1 MRLLV
6 RPLAALTAL
15 LATLLVALAPAT
27 AHADDHHTPTD
38 TPLIMAGVAGLQWSD
53 VDAARTPNLWRLIG
67 GGSVASVSV
76 RTLTPTCP
84 LDAWLSLS
92 TGSRVSAAVDEEP
105 ADDADS
111 DGDDDGLSVGDHSA
125 VGCADMPLLPTATE
139 PAAVVVPGWEG
150 LADPGRTGPTPEPG
164 ALGDLAA
171 TSGVCTTAVGPGAA
185 VALADHAGDVPR
197 YLSDAAHL
205 TAPEVAACPVG
216 VVDLGELPDAAVERA
231 EAVSALDE
239 TIGALSTLLPDGGR
253 LVVAGISDTPNG
265 PADLQVVVDWT
276 APGGTA
282 TWLSSTSARWPGVV
296 VSADLATTLADAI
309 TASAT
314 TPPVG
319 DEPADDGEDAAPHEA
334 SAFTGS
340 PLERGDD
347 RRLSVSRT
355 VENRQYLGVLTEV
368 LPLMTPVL
376 VGILALADVLVVAGL
391 LLARRRT
398 DGTSRPAVLG
408 TTGRRLAIGVLVIAA
423 SLPVA
428 ATLATL
434 TRWWVATTPVT
445 MLAVALSAAALAAA
459 LAAWVLRRVVPAGP
473 WRLPTAL
480 SAVTWLVLTVDGLTG
495 TTLQQGSLLG
505 PAPSLGARFY
515 GFSNSVFAVYSVA
528 GLVLAA
534 GLAALLRDA
543 GARRRTRVAA
553 AAAVG
558 LVTTAVDGLPP
569 FGADLGGIL
578 ALAPAFAVL
587 VAGVAGWRLTWRRVL
602 AVAAGT
608 VAAVTLVSVV
618 DWALPGPGT
627 HLGGFVQSV
636 LDGGAF
642 DVLAGK
648 AAGAW
653 ATVANP
659 AGAFAVV
666 VCVAAGWAL
675 LDPAR
680 ARLHGVDAAYRADP
694 LLRRVVLALVTVAVV
709 GTVLND
715 SGIVVAV
722 YVLLVATP
730 VLTVGPL
737 EQTDAAADRHDGPA
751 PLAEPSARP
760 SPGPTAAT
768 SAPSR
773 PGPLLARTPAVAVGV
788 AAGLLVALLLGAA
801 ALPARGLASAGDV
814 AGSGTEVL
822 DDEPVVIIGTEG
834 VRWADVGPT
843 TTPTLWSMLRDGA
856 SATGVT
862 AGVTGPSG
870 DCSAAGWLGL
880 SSGRS
885 PVTGAYV
892 DGVWDCAP
900 WDVEAGTGTAAAG
913 AGAQV
918 DGWDE
923 LAALQSASEFRP
935 RLGVLGETL
944 ADGGTCATAVDPGAA
959 LALAGTDGA
968 VERYRTLESALAD
981 PEETFSC
988 PVTVVD
994 AGAAPHHPSGQG
1006 STARPVPDDATAD
1019 GEDRVAA
1026 LRSVDTTIRR
1036 VLSAVPDD
1044 ATVMVLDVGNPAPGR
1059 PSLGIGVVR
1068 TDTDTAPTYLT
1079 TSSTRWLGVVR
1090 LLDVPVTLVDAYD
1103 LPRPADFSG
1112 APLSLADERPTTTTA
1127 TARELDSLTARDHAL
1142 RVTTGTITGIPV
1154 LVSLAVLALVVLW
1167 LPRVRR
1173 RAPRPAR
1180 AWSRALDVVLLAC
1193 ASLPAATFL
1202 MTTWGWWR
1210 GENPDLA
1217 LWLSLGASTTL
1228 LALVAALAPRRP
1240 VWAGPT
1246 VIATITFAVL
1256 TLDAFLGTPLHRGSP
1271 LGAAPTLGGRFYGF
1285 GNPTYSVYAVAAVFC
1300 AAGLGTVLARRF
1312 GRLAAGVT
1320 ASGVGLVALVV
1331 SILPSLGADV
1341 GGGLVLLPVMVVV
1354 VLAVVGARITWQR
1367 LVVAGGAGVLL
1378 VAVIGVLDW
1387 LRPAAER
1394 SHLGAFVQSAV
1405 DGTALETIWRKAG
1418 YAWRSLSGGFDAW
1431 LALAVLVLLVV
1442 ALWGPRGWRP
1452 GWLAR
1457 SEAAWPLL
1465 RPVLVALLIA
1475 GLGGAVANDYGIR
1488 VVSLMLFA
1496 AVPLV
1501 GLVAL
1506 RTDDAEPAARLPG
1519 TR

>member
-6 RPLAALTAL
+6 RPLTVVAAL
-15 LATLLVALAPAT
+15 LAALFLSLVPAT
-27 AHADDHHTPTD
+27 AHADDAEPPPHTP
-38 TPLIMAGVAGLQWSD
+38 LVLAGVAGLQWSD
-53 VDAARTPNLWRLIG
+53 VDAGRTPNLWRLVG

-84 LDAWLSLS
+84 LDAWLSVS
-92 TGSRVSAAVDEEP
+92 AGSRVSAAVDE
-105 ADDADS
+105 DALPDS
-111 DGDDDGLSVGDHSA
+111 GAGQDDDGALDGPAA
-125 VGCADMPLLPTATE
+125 VGCADMPSLPAEAAATT
-139 PAAVVVPGWEG
+139 VTVPGWVG
-150 LADPGRTGPTPEPG
+150 LVGDDTTGPPAEPG
-164 ALGDLAA
+164 ALGDLAEA
-171 TSGVCTTAVGPGAA
+171 AGVCTTATGPGGA
-185 VALADHAGDVPR
+185 VALADGAGDVPR
-197 YLSDAAHL
+197 YVTGVDDL
-205 TAPEVAACPVG
+205 TAEDVAACPVG
-216 VVDLGELPDAAVERA
+216 VVDLGELPDAAVERT
-231 EAVSALDE
+231 EALAALDAS
-239 TIGALSTLLPDGGR
+239 IGTLSTLLPDGGR

-296 VSADLATTLADAI
+296 VSADLTATLAEAI
-309 TASAT
+309 TAHAP
-314 TPPVG
+314 TPVTDDPP
-319 DEPADDGEDAAPHEA
+319 EPADPTEDGAGQET

-391 LLARRRT
+391 LVARRRT
-398 DGTSRPAVLG
+398 AATGAAPSR
-408 TTGRRLAIGVLVIAA
+408 TGRRLATGALLVAA

-434 TRWWVATTPVT
+434 TRWWVGTTPVT
-445 MLAVALSAAALAAA
+445 LLAVALSATALAAA
-459 LAAWVLRRVVPAGP
+459 LAAWALRRVAPPGP

-480 SAVTWLVLTVDGLTG
+480 AAVTWLVLTVDGLTG

-515 GFSNSVFAVYSVA
+515 GFSNSVFAVYSVV

-534 GLAALLRDA
+534 GIAALLRDA

-553 AAAVG
+553 AAGVG
-558 LVTTAVDGLPP
+558 LLTTAVDGLPP

-578 ALAPAFAVL
+578 ALLPAFAVL

-602 AVAAGT
+602 AVAGGT
-608 VAAVTLVSVV
+608 VAAVALVAVV

-666 VCVAAGWAL
+666 VCAAVAWAL
-675 LDPAR
+675 LSPER
-680 ARLHGVDAAYRADP
+680 ARLDGVAAAFRADP
-694 LLRRVVLALVTVAVV
+694 LLHRTVVALVTVAVV
-709 GTVLND
+709 GTLLND

-730 VLTVGPL
+730 VLAVGAL
-737 EQTDAAADRHDGPA
+737 EQAD
-751 PLAEPSARP
+751 SV
-760 SPGPTAAT
+760 AT
-768 SAPSR
+768 SAPGTGPAGEPGAPRS
-773 PGPLLARTPAVAVGV
+773 GPLLARTPAVAAGV

-814 AGSGTEVL
+814 AGAGVEVL
-822 DDEPVVIIGTEG
+822 DAEPVVVIGTEG
-834 VRWADVGPT
+834 LRWDDVDPAA
-843 TTPTLWSMLRDGA
+843 TPTLWGMLRDGA

-862 AGVTGPSG
+862 AAVTGASA
-870 DCSAAGWLGL
+870 DCPAAGWLGL

-885 PVTGAYV
+885 PVTGEFV
-892 DGVWDCAP
+892 DSLWTCAP
-900 WDVEAGTGTAAAG
+900 WDVRADAGGPG
-913 AGAQV
+913 AGEI

-923 LAALQSASEFRP
+923 LAALQARSEFRP
-935 RLGVLGETL
+935 RLGVLGQAL
-944 ADGGTCATAVDPGAA
+944 AGGGTCATAVGPGAA
-959 LALAGTDGA
+959 LALAGTDGT
-968 VERYRTLESALAD
+968 VERYRSLDAALAD
-981 PEETFSC
+981 PAETFSC
-988 PVTVVD
+988 PVTMVD
-994 AGAAPHHPSGQG
+994 AGTAPYHPTGEG
-1006 STARPVPDDATAD
+1006 STSRPAPADATTGGD
-1019 GEDRVAA
+1019 ERLAA
-1026 LRSVDTTIRR
+1026 LRTVDATVRR
-1036 VLSAVPDD
+1036 VLTAVPEDT
-1044 ATVMVLDVGNPAPGR
+1044 TVVVLDLGNPAPAR
-1059 PSLGIGVVR
+1059 PALGVGIVQ
-1068 TDTDTAPTYLT
+1068 TDTDTAPSYLT

-1090 LLDVPVTLVDAYD
+1090 VLDLPVTLVEAYD

-1112 APLSLADERPTTTTA
+1112 APLTLADDRPSTTTA
-1127 TARELDSLTARDHAL
+1127 TVRELDSLTARDHEL
-1142 RVTTGTITGIPV
+1142 RITTGSITGLPV
-1154 LVSLAVLALVVLW
+1154 LVALAALALVVLL
-1167 LPRVRR
+1167 LPRLRR
-1173 RAPRPAR
+1173 QAPRAAR
-1180 AWSRALDVVLLAC
+1180 TWSRALDVVLLTC

-1210 GENPDLA
+1210 GENITLA
-1217 LWLSLGASTTL
+1217 LWFSLGVSTAL
-1228 LALVAALAPRRP
+1228 VVLVAALAPRWP

-1246 VIATITFAVL
+1246 VLATITFAVL
-1256 TLDAFLGTPLHRGSP
+1256 TLDALLGTSLHRGSP

-1285 GNPTYSVYAVAAVFC
+1285 GNPTYSVYAVAAVVC
-1300 AAGLGTVLARRF
+1300 AAGLGTVLARRL
-1312 GRLAAGVT
+1312 GRVAAGVV
-1320 ASGVGLVALVV
+1320 ASVVGVVALVV
-1331 SILPSLGADV
+1331 SVLPSLGADV

-1367 LVVAGGAGVLL
+1367 LLVAGGAGVLL
-1378 VAVIGVLDW
+1378 VAAIGFADW

-1394 SHLGAFVQSAV
+1394 THLGSFVQSII
-1405 DGTALETIWRKAG
+1405 DGTGLETIGRKAG

-1431 LALAVLVLLVV
+1431 LALVVLLLLVL
-1442 ALWGPRGWRP
+1442 ALWGPRRWRP
-1452 GWLAR
+1452 DWLAR
-1457 SEAAWPLL
+1457 ADRTWPLL
-1465 RPVLVALLIA
+1465 RPVLIALLIA
-1475 GLGGAVANDYGIR
+1475 GAGGAVANDYGIR

-1501 GLVAL
+1501 ALVAL
-1506 RTDDAEPAARLPG
+1506 RTDDAGPR
-1519 TR
+1519 R

>member
-6 RPLAALTAL
+6 RQASVVAALLAALL
-15 LATLLVALAPAT
+15 LSL
-27 AHADDHHTPTD
+27 TPTAAQAD
-38 TPLIMAGVAGLQWSD
+38 ETESPTQTPLVLAGVAGLQWSD
-53 VDAARTPNLWRLIG
+53 VDAARTPNLWRLVDG
-67 GGSVASVSV
+67 ASVASVSV

-92 TGSRVSAAVDEEP
+92 AGSRVSAATDED
-105 ADDADS
+105 ALTDDAD
-111 DGDDDGLSVGDHSA
+111 GDLSGDA
-125 VGCADMPLLPTATE
+125 VVVGCADMPLLPATAE
-139 PAAVVVPGWEG
+139 PVPVTVPGWSG
-150 LADPGRTGPTPEPG
+150 LVDDETTGPTAEAG

-171 TSGVCTTAVGPGAA
+171 AAGVCTTAAGPGAA
-185 VALADHAGDVPR
+185 VALADASGDVPR
-197 YLSDAAHL
+197 YVSRAADL
-205 TAPEVAACPVG
+205 TATDVADCPVG
-216 VVDLGELPDAAVERA
+216 VVDLGELPDAAVDRT
-231 EAVSALDE
+231 EAVSTLDE
-239 TIGALSTLLPDGGR
+239 TVGSLSTLLPDGGR

-276 APGGTA
+276 APGGAA

-296 VSADLATTLADAI
+296 VSADLAATVADAI
-309 TASAT
+309 TSSAT
-314 TPPVG
+314 RPPEPDEPTDDAT
-319 DEPADDGEDAAPHEA
+319 DEPAEHEA

-340 PLERGDD
+340 ALERGDD

-376 VGILALADVLVVAGL
+376 VGVLALADVLVVAGL

-398 DGTSRPAVLG
+398 RSTGPDGPGAPG
-408 TTGRRLAIGVLVIAA
+408 TTGRRLALGVLLVAS

-434 TRWWVATTPVT
+434 TRWWVGATPVT
-445 MLAVALSAAALAAA
+445 LLAAA
-459 LAAWVLRRVVPAGP
+459 LSAIALTAALVAWALRLVVPPGP

-480 SAVTWLVLTVDGLTG
+480 AAVTWCVLTLDGLTG

-543 GARRRTRVAA
+543 GARRRTRVAV

-558 LVTTAVDGLPP
+558 LATTAIDGLPP

-578 ALAPAFAVL
+578 ALVPAFAVL

-602 AVAAGT
+602 AVAIGT
-608 VAAVTLVSVV
+608 VAVVAVVAVV
-618 DWALPGPGT
+618 DWAMPGPAT

-642 DVLAGK
+642 AVVVGK

-666 VCVAAGWAL
+666 VCAGTAWAV

-680 ARLHGVDAAYRADP
+680 ARLHGVAAAYRADP
-694 LLRRVVLALVTVAVV
+694 LLRKTVVSLVTVAVV
-709 GTVLND
+709 GTVMND

-730 VLTVGPL
+730 FLVVGPL
-737 EQTDAAADRHDGPA
+737 EHTDSSAGGTSPTESADG
-751 PLAEPSARP
+751 
-760 SPGPTAAT
+760 TT
-768 SAPSR
+768 APSGR
-773 PGPLLARTPAVAVGV
+773 RTSGPLLARTPAVAVGV
-788 AAGLLVALLLGAA
+788 CAGLLVALLLGAA

-814 AGSGTEVL
+814 AATGTEVL

-834 VRWADVGPT
+834 LRWADVAPAA
-843 TTPTLWSMLRDGA
+843 TPTLWGMLRDGA

-862 AGVTGPSG
+862 AAVTGPSA
-870 DCSAAGWLGL
+870 DCHAAGWLGL
-880 SSGRS
+880 GSGRS
-885 PVTGAYV
+885 PVTGEFV
-892 DGVWDCAP
+892 DGVWTCAP
-900 WDVEAGTGTAAAG
+900 WDVTAATGSGTAATQG
-913 AGAQV
+913 SAQV
-918 DGWDE
+918 EGWE
-923 LAALQSASEFRP
+923 GLTTLQSASEFQP
-935 RLGVLGETL
+935 RLGVLGDAL
-944 ADGGTCATAVDPGAA
+944 AEGDVCSTAVGPGAA
-959 LALAGTDGA
+959 LALAGTGGD
-968 VERYRTLESALAD
+968 VDRYRTLEAALAEPGD
-981 PEETFSC
+981 AFSC
-988 PVTVVD
+988 AVTMVD
-994 AGAAPHHPSGQG
+994 AGSAPYHPTGEG
-1006 STARPVPDDATAD
+1006 STARPVPDDATTDAEARAD
-1019 GEDRVAA
+1019 A
-1026 LRSVDTTIRR
+1026 LRAVDTTVRR
-1036 VLSAVPDD
+1036 VLSVVPED
-1044 ATVMVLDVGNPAPGR
+1044 ATVMVLDVGNPAPVR
-1059 PSLGIGVVR
+1059 PALGVGVVR
-1068 TDTDTAPTYLT
+1068 TDTDTSPAYLT

-1090 LLDVPVTLVDAYD
+1090 LLDLPVTLVEAYD
-1103 LPRPADFSG
+1103 LPRPTDFSG
-1112 APLSLADERPTTTTA
+1112 APLTLADERPTTVTA
-1127 TARELDSLTARDHAL
+1127 TARELDSLTTRDHAL
-1142 RVTTGTITGIPV
+1142 RVVTGSITGIPV
-1154 LVSLAVLALVVLW
+1154 LVSLAALALVVLW
-1167 LPRVRR
+1167 LPRLRR
-1173 RAPRPAR
+1173 RSPRPAR
-1180 AWSRALDVVLLAC
+1180 VWSRALDVLLLAC

-1202 MTTWGWWR
+1202 MSTWGWWR
-1210 GENPDLA
+1210 GDSPALA
-1217 LWLSLGASTTL
+1217 LWLSLGVSTAL
-1228 LALVAALAPRRP
+1228 VCLVAALAPRRP

-1246 VIATITFAVL
+1246 VLATITFAVL
-1256 TLDAFLGTPLHRGSP
+1256 TLDAVLGTPLHRGSP

-1300 AAGLGTVLARRF
+1300 AAGIGAVLARRL
-1312 GRLAAGVT
+1312 GRVAGGVV
-1320 ASGVGLVALVV
+1320 ASVIGLVALAV

-1354 VLAVVGARITWQR
+1354 VLAVVGARITWSR
-1367 LVVAGGAGVLL
+1367 LAVAGGAGVLL
-1378 VAVIGVLDW
+1378 VAVIGYLDW
-1387 LRPAAER
+1387 LRPVAER
-1394 SHLGAFVQSAV
+1394 THLGAFVQSAV

-1431 LALAVLVLLVV
+1431 LALAVLLLLVL
-1442 ALWGPRGWRP
+1442 ALWGPHRWRP
-1452 GWLAR
+1452 RWLVR

-1465 RPVLVALLIA
+1465 RPVLIALLIA
-1475 GLGGAVANDYGIR
+1475 GVGGAVANDYGIR

-1501 GLVAL
+1501 GLITL
-1506 RTDDAEPAARLPG
+1506 RTDDAEPVDR
-1519 TR
+1519 R